1 MCISI
6 FLIFKIKIQSDIF
19 QIKLPMQVMFVL
31 PFQFDVDQALFA
43 ILAPKAFF
51 FFLSSTIFLQRRG
64 LVFFL
69 LRVSNL
75 NDVLLFFFLLLISI
89 L

>member
-51 FFLSSTIFLQRRG
+51 FFCLALYSFSDVVLFSSSCVCPI
-64 LVFFL
+64 
-69 LRVSNL
+69 
-75 NDVLLFFFLLLISI
+75 
-89 L
+89 

>member
-51 FFLSSTIFLQRRG
+51 FF
-64 LVFFL
+64 V
-69 LRVSNL
+69 
-75 NDVLLFFFLLLISI
+75 
-89 L
+89 

>member
-51 FFLSSTIFLQRRG
+51 FLSSTIFLQRRG